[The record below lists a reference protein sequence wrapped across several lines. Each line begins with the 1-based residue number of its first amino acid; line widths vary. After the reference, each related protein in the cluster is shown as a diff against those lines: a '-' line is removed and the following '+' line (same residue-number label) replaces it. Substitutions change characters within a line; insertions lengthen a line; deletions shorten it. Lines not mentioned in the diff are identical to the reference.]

1 MKNNKLEIKTKKLD
15 IKNLLIQYALFILI
29 ICLWVFYGS
38 QSKHFFTMKNLR
50 SLLMNA
56 SPLLIYATGMTY
68 ILILGEIDLS
78 IGSVGGLAAACWIL
92 AMTKWNLPLWA
103 AFLIALG
110 VGLVCG
116 IITGFLVVK
125 LNINAFMASLGMM
138 FALRGICYL
147 SVGGEQIITPKVV
160 RTFAKFKILTFSPLV
175 AIALAIAI
183 VMMLIYKFTAFG
195 RQMQAT
201 GCNRAAAKMVGI
213 KVDRIRY
220 TAFILSGALAGIAG
234 ALQCTNLGILMP
246 GSIGE
251 GSEFLAIT
259 ACVLG
264 GTSLA
269 GGLGNIIPGTLIG
282 VIFYYSIENGLGLL
296 GANVYLYPVVRGI
309 VIYLAMV
316 TDSLKRSIG
325 MRYDKK

>member
-1 MKNNKLEIKTKKLD
+1 MKSKRID
-15 IKNLLIQYALFILI
+15 IKYFLIKYALFILI
-29 ICLWVFYGS
+29 GCLWIFYGT
-38 QSKHFFTMKNLR
+38 QSEHFFTVKNLR

-56 SPLLIYATGMTY
+56 SPLLIYATGMTF

-78 IGSVGGLAAACWIL
+78 IGSVGAVSAACWIL
-92 AMTKWNLPLWA
+92 ALTQWNCSLPV

-110 VGLVCG
+110 IGIACGLV
-116 IITGFLVVK
+116 TGFLVVK
-125 LNINAFMASLGMM
+125 LRINAFMASLGMM
-138 FALRGICYL
+138 FILRGACYL

-160 RTFAKFKILTFSPLV
+160 RNFAKVKILTLSPLV
-175 AIALAIAI
+175 AISLVIAIA
-183 VMMLIYKFTAFG
+183 MMLIYKYTSFG
-195 RQMQAT
+195 RKMQAT
-201 GCNRAAAKMVGI
+201 GCDRNAARMVGI

-220 TAFILSGALAGIAG
+220 IVFIISGALAGIAG

-246 GSIGE
+246 GSICE

-269 GGLGNIIPGTLIG
+269 GGFGNIIPGTLIG
-282 VIFYYSIENGLGLL
+282 VVFYYSIENGLGLL

-325 MRYDKK
+325 MRNRK